1 MVDLL
6 KAEDK
11 KRGVESVE
19 RKLSPVGFNAFAIIG
34 ILVILPFSTAFI
46 TNLTSQS
53 DDSEFIDLVGDGTN
67 IRANGQGIGG
77 HNTHMNWIDIGDN
90 YSSIY
95 PDITPSMSIEDFAD
109 CYEQIQNF
117 AFYSLNPEYNVAQRA
132 VCGNFGM
139 MIDPNNSPGVIE
151 NFNGGNYLVTDQT
164 HSFLNGVSPFV
175 GDTSTN
181 YAFSVEQSIFNSA
194 NQVKDISAFQ
204 VKMVQSSTFFDCSNA
219 PLGNITF
226 DYSITF
232 VHKTEIFQM
241 THFETI
247 EYNDW
252 NTIKFDGF
260 EFDDNNLITAFSPFH
275 QGTKCYIGLNIDFNF
290 DSLQA
295 LELADWINSN
305 GNDITN
311 ISAIVEINNLGSP
324 DTQSGRVENI
334 PLPFSGTGYYLQ
346 TYGAKYV
353 SATQV
358 NFFLKGGAMVMGI
371 ALFLLAIASTP
382 YWDPF
387 MNLFQGRI

>member
-1 MVDLL
+1 M
-6 KAEDK
+6 
-11 KRGVESVE
+11 E

-34 ILVILPFSTAFI
+34 LLVILPFSTAFI

-67 IRANGQGIGG
+67 LRIANTQGIGG
-77 HNTHMNWIDIGDN
+77 QNTHMNWVDIGDN
-90 YSSIY
+90 YSTQY
-95 PDITPSMSIEDFAD
+95 PDITPSMTIADFAD
-109 CYEQIQNF
+109 CYEQIQNY
-117 AFYSLNPEYNVAQRA
+117 AFYSLNPEYNAAERA

-139 MIDPNNSPGVIE
+139 MVDVNNNPGTIE

-164 HSFLNGVSPFV
+164 HSFLNGVSPFI

-194 NQVKDISAFQ
+194 NKVKDISAFQ
-204 VKMVQSSTFFDCSNA
+204 VKMVQDSTFFDCSNA
-219 PLGNITF
+219 PTYNITF

-232 VHKTEIFQM
+232 VHKTDPYQM
-241 THFETI
+241 THYETI
-247 EYNDW
+247 EYNNW
-252 NTIKFDGF
+252 NSITFDNF
-260 EFDDNNLITAFSPFH
+260 EYDDNNIIVAYSPFH
-275 QGTKCYIGLNIDFNF
+275 QGTKCYIGLDIDFNF

-295 LELADWINSN
+295 LELADWISAN
-305 GNDITN
+305 GNEISN

-334 PLPFSGTGYYLQ
+334 PLPFSGTGQYLQ

-358 NFFLKGGAMVMGI
+358 NFFLKGGALIMGI
-371 ALFLLAIASTP
+371 ALFVLAIASTP

-387 MNLFQGRI
+387 MNLFQGRV